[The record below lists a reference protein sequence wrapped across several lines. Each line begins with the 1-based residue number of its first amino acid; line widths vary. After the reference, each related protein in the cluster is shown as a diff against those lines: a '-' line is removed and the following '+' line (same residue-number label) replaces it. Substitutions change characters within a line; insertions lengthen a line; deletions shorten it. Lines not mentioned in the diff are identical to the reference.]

1 MSALINPVDTDLYY
15 ISKARPVLK
24 WAGGKAQLKPIIL
37 RAINRIHPD
46 PIGYYYEPFAGGLA
60 VFFALRAA
68 GRIRHARLSD
78 TNEELINFYLQIQSK
93 PRALFAALGRLKAE
107 GSGEEHYKKVRAWE
121 PRSDADRAA
130 RFKYINARG
139 YNGLWRVNKKNECNV
154 PWGRHKKPPEILNE
168 EALWAAHY
176 ALQGMDIQCKDFE
189 DMTLRVRAE
198 GPGRGPLLYLD
209 PPYWPTRP
217 TANFT
222 SYTADGFGKKEQE
235 TLAADMGAFAEL
247 GIPALL
253 SNSNVPATRALYRD
267 FKRRLVSARRNIN
280 SVGTDR
286 GAVKELLVESTF
298 RKKK

>member
-46 PIGYYYEPFAGGLA
+46 PIEYYYEPFAGGLA

-68 GRIRHARLSD
+68 GRIHRARLSD

-154 PWGRHKKPPEILNE
+154 PYGHHKKPPEILDE

-176 ALQGMDIQCKDFE
+176 AFQGINIHSGGFDKVCLD
-189 DMTLRVRAE
+189 LRAINTVS
-198 GPGRGPLLYLD
+198 GSFLYLD

-235 TLAADMGAFAEL
+235 SLADHLRAFAHL

-253 SNSNVPATRALYRD
+253 SSSNVPETRALYRD

-298 RKKK
+298 RKTK